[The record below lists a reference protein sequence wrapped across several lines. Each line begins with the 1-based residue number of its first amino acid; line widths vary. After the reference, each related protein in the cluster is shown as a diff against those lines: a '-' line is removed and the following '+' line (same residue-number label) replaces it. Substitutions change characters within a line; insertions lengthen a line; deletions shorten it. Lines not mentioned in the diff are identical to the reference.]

1 MHNLEEKIGYA
12 FANPRLLHEAL
23 THRSYASDNPS
34 WPYANNERLEF
45 LGDAVLELAVTKYLF
60 ETLPNEEEGKMT
72 LIRASLVNAKMLA
85 RIAGE
90 IELGR
95 HLSVARNRTN
105 ENERAQETML
115 ADAFEAL
122 IGALYLDRGFEAAY
136 AFVEE
141 TVLVRAEETIRDEL
155 YKNAKST
162 LQEMVQETRKM
173 TPTYRVLEE
182 IGPDHEKTFR
192 VGAYLDGVLK
202 AEGVGASKQE
212 AELDAAAG
220 VIRQLEGEE
229 KR

>member
-90 IELGR
+90 IELGVTSLWR
-95 HLSVARNRTN
+95 ATGRTRTSARR
-105 ENERAQETML
+105 RRCSPMPS
-115 ADAFEAL
+115 
-122 IGALYLDRGFEAAY
+122 R
-136 AFVEE
+136 
-141 TVLVRAEETIRDEL
+141 
-155 YKNAKST
+155 
-162 LQEMVQETRKM
+162 
-173 TPTYRVLEE
+173 P
-182 IGPDHEKTFR
+182 
-192 VGAYLDGVLK
+192 
-202 AEGVGASKQE
+202 
-212 AELDAAAG
+212 
-220 VIRQLEGEE
+220 
-229 KR
+229 